1 MSEEVK
7 NKEQTQE
14 QIPQP
19 VPTEPKTKE
28 KKEKRVKIR
37 LPRARDGEEDHEL
50 VGVNGVLYQI
60 KKGVTVEVPASVAEV
75 LAHRDEML
83 DAGDAYMDK
92 IGAET

>member
-7 NKEQTQE
+7 ATEQTPE
-14 QIPQP
+14 AAP
-19 VPTEPKTKE
+19 EKPKTKE
-28 KKEKRVKIR
+28 KKEKLVKIR

-83 DAGDAYMDK
+83 DAGDAFMDK